1 MFYNYYQFIHD
12 LQQALQG
19 ELEAIYYYQALLD
32 LAPARDREDIRH
44 VREDEERHAR
54 TLSQLYFDLT
64 GRPPVTFPVEAPELP
79 SYLEGLR
86 EAVGDELDASEQYRD
101 LYLSTYNNRI
111 RDKIF
116 AIMSDE
122 QEHATR
128 LTLLY
133 AVNKEPEHRK
143 A

>member
-1 MFYNYYQFIHD
+1 MLRNYYQFIHD

-19 ELEAIYYYQALLD
+19 ELEAIAYYQALLD
-32 LAPARDREDIRH
+32 LAPAPDREDIRH
-44 VREDEERHAR
+44 VREDEEGHAR
-54 TLSQLYFDLT
+54 LLSQLYFDLT
-64 GRPPVTFPVEAPELP
+64 GRPPVTFPVETPELP
-79 SYLEGLR
+79 SYLAGLQ
-86 EAVGDELDASEQYRD
+86 EAVRDELAAAEDYRN
-101 LYLSTYNNRI
+101 LYLSTFNNGI

-116 AIMSDE
+116 AIMVDE

-133 AVNKEPEHRK
+133 GINKE